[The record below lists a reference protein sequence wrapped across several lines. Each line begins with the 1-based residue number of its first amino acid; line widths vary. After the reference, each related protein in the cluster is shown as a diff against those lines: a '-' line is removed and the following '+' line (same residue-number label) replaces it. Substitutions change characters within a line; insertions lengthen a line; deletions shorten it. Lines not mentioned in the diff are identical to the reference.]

1 MKRLYKIT
9 ILFFII
15 FLIGIYISIKSI
27 NNYFTSEDEI
37 ETISVIPNTTNNASQ
52 VLVINFI
59 NN

>member
-9 ILFFII
+9 VLFFII
-15 FLIGIYISIKSI
+15 FLIGIYVSVKSI
-27 NNYFTSEDEI
+27 NSYFSSEESI
-37 ETISVIPNTTNNASQ
+37 ETISITPNTINKASQ